1 MNCNKRLLKEV
12 TNLIKQQNSKK
23 LLDNDYLISLD
34 EQDIFK
40 VHAIIKGPYDSV
52 YRHKFIRLTLTFTD
66 NYPYE
71 PPVVTFV
78 NYSEKRIHPILYE
91 CGRVC
96 LTILNT
102 WPSENERWS
111 SSMTIETILLVIM
124 SFLDW
129 HPYKHEP
136 GGRDDETFTDYVKY
150 QSWYTCLINY
160 IDKETIFK
168 NYIDN
173 YIIKN
178 WSSIYMELY
187 NLNYEYPHDYYE
199 TVCFEIDLYI
209 INYQNIINTLQVYQV
224 QPVLE
229 SCIESCIDTDV
240 NYNHNYNY
248 KCEIC
253 FDTLLTGVSDI
264 KNTTLVTLECGH
276 SFHKDCVSNHMIFN
290 NNCSLCRAPIKIEY
304 VMNPETNRKI
314 KVGGKVYKYLI
325 DIGYDLP

>member
-12 TNLIKQQNSKK
+12 NNLIKQQNSKE

-129 HPYKHEP
+129 YPYKHEP

-150 QSWYTCLINY
+150 QSWYTCLIDY
-160 IDKETIFK
+160 INNETIFK
-168 NYIDN
+168 NYIDS

-178 WSSIYMELY
+178 WSSIYMQLY
-187 NLNYEYPHDYYE
+187 SLNYEYPHDYYE
-199 TVCFEIDLYI
+199 SLCFEIDLYL
-209 INYQNIINTLQVYQV
+209 INYQTVINTLQMYQGV
-224 QPVLE
+224 AFTDDNPRIESHDE
-229 SCIESCIDTDV
+229 SC
-240 NYNHNYNY
+240 NY

-253 FDTLLTGVSDI
+253 FDTTNSAF
-264 KNTTLVTLECGH
+264 VTLECGH
-276 SFHKDCVSNHMIFN
+276 YFHKDCVSNHMKFN

-304 VMNPETNRKI
+304 VINPETNRKI

-325 DIGYDLP
+325 DIGYDLV